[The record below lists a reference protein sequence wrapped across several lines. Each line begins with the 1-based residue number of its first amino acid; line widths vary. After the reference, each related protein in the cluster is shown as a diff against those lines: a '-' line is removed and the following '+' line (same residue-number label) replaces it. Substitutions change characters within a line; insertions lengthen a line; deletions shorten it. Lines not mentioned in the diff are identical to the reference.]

1 MSEESNNK
9 PLCQI
14 CQRPIEEDYIAEV
27 WSSVD
32 FKEHAWHKSCWDK
45 LIKNSD
51 EDDLGYL

>member
-14 CQRPIEEDYIAEV
+14 CQKPIEEDYIAEV

-45 LIKNSD
+45 LTKNSD